1 MEERSLNPD
10 KEDPGGTPRLGRG
23 DSGDEVFHRLPQRQV
38 KLTLA
43 GVLLALF
50 LASLD
55 QTIVATAMPRII
67 SDLEGFDRYTWVT
80 TAYLVAS
87 TTAVPIVGKL
97 TDMYGRKWF
106 YIAGIGVFLLG
117 SVLAGASQTMTQLIV
132 FRGLQ
137 GIGGGTML
145 ASAFIAIGDLF
156 PPEDRGKY
164 QGILGAVFGLSSII
178 GPTLG
183 GLVTDQL
190 SWHWI
195 FYINLPLG
203 IPVILLFIAFF
214 PQIRPSSAKRQ
225 LDYLGITTLVLA
237 VVPLLLALSWGG
249 VQYEWGSGQVLGTLV
264 FAGLM
269 AVAFVVIEGRVSE
282 PIIPLSIFRYPAVT
296 VSLLATFLTGFGMFG
311 GIMFVPLF
319 FQGVLGA
326 SATNSGSF
334 LTPMM
339 LGVVAG
345 AVLSGQ
351 ALSRFGGRYRLQG
364 LVGIAIMAVGV
375 FQLSRMSVDTSNG
388 QAVTNIILMGFGV
401 GISFPVF
408 TIAVQNAV
416 PYRVLGVATSSIQF
430 FRSIGGTMGLAIL
443 GSVMTNRFASG
454 LTGALPAEVEAA
466 MPPGQLSALAENP
479 QALLSDDAVTRLGAG
494 FSQAGPQAE
503 DLLAKLLDALR
514 QALSNSL
521 DDVFKIS
528 FVVILV
534 AGVATLF
541 LRVAPLQPVEPVEP
555 VEKVSPPEGKGA
567 PAFPEE
573 SAAGDS

>member
-1 MEERSLNPD
+1 LSVD
-10 KEDPGGTPRLGRG
+10 KNGPAGIPGRG
-23 DSGDEVFHRLPQRQV
+23 QGVAGADVFQRLPKRQV
-38 KLTLA
+38 TLTLA

-87 TTAVPIVGKL
+87 TTIVPIVGKL

-106 YIAGIGVFLLG
+106 YIAGIGIFLLG
-117 SVLAGASQTMTQLIV
+117 SVLAGISQTMTQLII
-132 FRGLQ
+132 FRGVQ
-137 GIGGGTML
+137 GFGGGIML

-164 QGILGAVFGLSSII
+164 QGMLGAVFGLSSII

-195 FYINLPLG
+195 FFINVPLG
-203 IPVILLFIAFF
+203 IPVIVLFIAFF
-214 PQIRPSSAKRQ
+214 PQVRPSPAKQR

-249 VQYEWGSGQVLGTLV
+249 VQYDWDSGQVIGLLA

-269 AVAFVVIEGRVSE
+269 AVAFVVNEGRVSD
-282 PIIPLSIFRYPAVT
+282 PIIPLSIFRYPAVS
-296 VSLLATFLTGFGMFG
+296 VSLLVTFLTGFGMFG

-339 LGVVAG
+339 LGVVTG
-345 AVLSGQ
+345 AIISGQ
-351 ALSRFGGRYRLQG
+351 ALSRWGGRYRLQG
-364 LVGIAIMAVGV
+364 LMGLTIMAAGV
-375 FQLSRMSVDTSNG
+375 FLLSRMSPATSYG
-388 QAVTNIILMGFGV
+388 QAVVNIVLMGFGL
-401 GISFPVF
+401 GFTFPVF

-416 PYRVLGVATSSIQF
+416 PHRVLGVATSSVQF

-454 LTGALPAEVEAA
+454 LIGTLPPEVKAA

-479 QALLSDDAVTRLGAG
+479 QALLSGDAQDRLQAG
-494 FSQAGPQAE
+494 LGPAGPQSE
-503 DLLAKLLDALR
+503 DLFERLLDTLR
-514 QALSNSL
+514 QALSSSI

-528 FVVILV
+528 LVVILA

-541 LRVAPLQPVEPVEP
+541 LGGVPV
-555 VEKVSPPEGKGA
+555 
-567 PAFPEE
+567 PEE
-573 SAAGDS
+573 RQPSLPEEGAAGDG